1 MVRIAVPLHA
11 AALQAND
18 TDLVVIGAHHFGH
31 DANDPIAKEVM
42 HVRWRSVLLVE
53 ASPPIASELAAAVAL
68 RNPTPLAPRDRIN
81 VINEGVCP
89 FGAASGSAASS
100 LPFYSFNA
108 SGLHGLPFWAT
119 QINSFSLLQVEHSVH
134 GMERALADASQHRQ
148 PRGSDASR
156 PSYTYERLRANVVRH
171 NVTCRPL
178 LSTLRVHGARRI
190 GVLLVDTEGLDC
202 DVIAS
207 QNWSSPQW

>member
-68 RNPTPLAPRDRIN
+68 RNPTPLAPRDRVN

-89 FGAASGSAASS
+89 FGAASGSAASC
-100 LPFYSFNA
+100 
-108 SGLHGLPFWAT
+108 LPFWAT
-119 QINSFSLLQVEHSVH
+119 QINSFSLSQVEHSVH